1 MYEWGIHLNIYDIAQ
16 KAEVSIATVS
26 RVLNGK
32 DTVSEK
38 TRKRV
43 LDVMEEM
50 GYTPNIFARGLGLNT
65 IKMIGVMCNDVTDL
79 YCSAALS
86 VIEKEV
92 RRNGYDVILCCTGDD
107 LAVKKQYLSLLL
119 SKRVDSLILIGS
131 IFKSR
136 EDNSHI
142 YEAAEKVPVV
152 IINGYVEAPNIYCVL
167 CDNYNAT
174 REAVLRL
181 AEKGHTRIAHMYRAQ
196 TYSGLEKINGYRDG
210 LEEAGLSFDPALLVK
225 VGGSLELSQQMTKEL
240 IRNQGVTAVI
250 SSCNVVAAGAMK
262 GAMELKKRIPQ
273 DFAVVGYDDTILV
286 RCTTPELSYIDSRVE
301 ELGTLAV
308 RTAIEVL
315 EGKKV
320 PPKAI
325 LPGIFVEKET
335 V

>member
-1 MYEWGIHLNIYDIAQ
+1 MNIYDIAQ

-32 DTVSEK
+32 DTVSDK

-174 REAVLRL
+174 RDAVLRL
-181 AEKGHTRIAHMYRAQ
+181 AKKGHTRIAHMYRAQ

-210 LEEAGLSFDPALLVK
+210 LEEAGLPFDPALLAK
-225 VGGSLELSQQMTKEL
+225 VGAEPADDKGDDSQPGNYRRHFLLQRGGRRSHEGGDGAAQAGSSGLCGGGLRRHRPGPL
-240 IRNQGVTAVI
+240 HH
-250 SSCNVVAAGAMK
+250 AGAQLYRQP
-262 GAMELKKRIPQ
+262 GGRA
-273 DFAVVGYDDTILV
+273 GN
-286 RCTTPELSYIDSRVE
+286 
-301 ELGTLAV
+301 LGSAH
-308 RTAIEVL
+308 RH
-315 EGKKV
+315 
-320 PPKAI
+320 
-325 LPGIFVEKET
+325 
-335 V
+335 